1 MFIVRSGET
10 IVGRRGQAR
19 MTMSGCQ
26 ALEEWCR
33 QVVAAS
39 GVSLANMTSAW
50 SDGKVR
56 WHLGAVKLC
65 PSFRFWGYTQPTQH
79 GILRPLLVLCS
90 NYAISNYPQS
100 LSAQSLIISMTLA
113 RRSAPWST
121 PTGQTSSTGTPW
133 RPTTPTSKWT
143 LSPCW

>member
-1 MFIVRSGET
+1 MFTMFIVRSGET
-10 IVGRRGQAR
+10 VVSRRGQAR

-39 GVSLANMTSAW
+39 GVSLANMSSAW

-65 PSFRFWGYTQPTQH
+65 CSLSMSTQPTQH
-79 GILRPLLVLCS
+79 GILIRLLVMCS
-90 NYAISNYPQS
+90 HYAISNYPHIHSPSVPNNNYDPCQ
-100 LSAQSLIISMTLA
+100 AFCALIHSH
-113 RRSAPWST
+113 
-121 PTGQTSSTGTPW
+121 
-133 RPTTPTSKWT
+133 RPDLIDWDTVKTNNAYQ
-143 LSPCW
+143 